1 LTGVPVARGA
11 CFVVVLPC
19 EPPTDAS
26 DVPLDASWSLVD
38 APKEPDVG

>member
-1 LTGVPVARGA
+1 VT
-11 CFVVVLPC
+11 LPC

-38 APKEPDVG
+38 VAKEPDVV